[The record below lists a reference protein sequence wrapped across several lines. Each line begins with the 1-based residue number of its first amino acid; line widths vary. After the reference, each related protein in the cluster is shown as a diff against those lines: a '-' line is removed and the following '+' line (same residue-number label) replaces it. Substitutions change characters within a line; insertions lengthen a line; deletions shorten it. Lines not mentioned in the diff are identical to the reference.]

1 MKITEITEGYANTD
15 EGFPEAWSTAK
26 KGAKDLGRLATGA
39 AWRQTKDMA
48 KGVAGKMGFAGQAE
62 KQKMQRIAGGVAKN
76 FARYRAQQGLAQD
89 TKAVQQYLNAL
100 GFQTADIKMSSGG
113 NSWAES
119 KVDEVAKGA
128 WAGQARKG
136 FDPSKRGAQ
145 RPKAQAPAQQ
155 APADDGNAKPVNRN
169 ELIKTIAD
177 TIQSALQNNRVP
189 KAIEKFTK
197 V

>member
-1 MKITEITEGYANTD
+1 M
-15 EGFPEAWSTAK
+15 
-26 KGAKDLGRLATGA
+26 GRAATGA

-76 FARYRAQQGLAQD
+76 FARYMAQQDLAQD

-119 KVDEVAKGA
+119 KVDEVAKGTR
-128 WAGQARKG
+128 AGQARKG

-145 RPKAQAPAQQ
+145 QPKAQAPAQQAPAQQ

-177 TIQSALQNNRVP
+177 TIQSAIKNNRVP

-197 V
+197 IWR

>member
-76 FARYRAQQGLAQD
+76 FSRYIAQRGLKQD
-89 TKAVQQYLNAL
+89 TQAVQQYLAAL
-100 GFQTADIKMSSGG
+100 GFNPADIKMSSG
-113 NSWAES
+113 NTAKLENNM
-119 KVDEVAKGA
+119 DEAVPSNAQIAQAK
-128 WAGQARKG
+128 AGQGSTK
-136 FDPSKRGAQ
+136 
-145 RPKAQAPAQQ
+145 
-155 APADDGNAKPVNRN
+155 VNRN

>member
-39 AWRQTKDMA
+39 AWRQAKDMGR
-48 KGVAGKMGFAGQAE
+48 GVAAKMGFAGAAE
-62 KQKMQRIAGGVAKN
+62 NQKMQRIAGGVAKN
-76 FARYRAQQGLAQD
+76 FSRYIAQRGLKQD
-89 TKAVQQYLNAL
+89 TQAVQQYLAAL
-100 GFQTADIKMSSGG
+100 GFNPADIKMSSG
-113 NSWAES
+113 NTAKLENNM
-119 KVDEVAKGA
+119 DEAVPSNAQIAQAK
-128 WAGQARKG
+128 AGQ
-136 FDPSKRGAQ
+136 STE
-145 RPKAQAPAQQ
+145 
-155 APADDGNAKPVNRN
+155 VNRN

>member
-1 MKITEITEGYANTD
+1 MKINEITN
-15 EGFPEAWSTAK
+15 EGFGEFAK
-26 KGAKDLGRLATGA
+26 SAGRAVSGA
-39 AWRQTKDMA
+39 AVRQAKDMA
-48 KGVAGKMGFAGQAE
+48 RGVGAKMGFAGAAE
-62 KQKMQRIAGGVAKN
+62 KQKMQRIAGGIAKN
-76 FARYRAQQGLAQD
+76 FSRYIAQRGLKQD
-89 TKAVQQYLNAL
+89 TQAVQQYLTAL
-100 GFQTADIKMSSGG
+100 GFNPADIKMSGGG

-119 KVDEVAKGA
+119 KVDEVAKGTR
-128 WAGQARKG
+128 AGQARKG

-145 RPKAQAPAQQ
+145 QPKAQAPAQQ